1 MEKQRRKQKTVGE
14 SCPAGAAMVAELV
27 LLVFVIPLVV
37 SRAAKVAKLVLL
49 IILGVAPEAWCQSME
64 TPRC

>member
-1 MEKQRRKQKTVGE
+1 
-14 SCPAGAAMVAELV
+14 MVAELV

-64 TPRC
+64 TPDVETRGRLTCCSRSGHS

>member
-1 MEKQRRKQKTVGE
+1 
-14 SCPAGAAMVAELV
+14 MVAELV